1 MSAPENSGLP
11 EIQKRRRP
19 LWAGAWVTGSGS
31 RAGIIDLPEGRTEM
45 KNTDLFDQSGELLR
59 ASVKKELQKLEEA
72 QRRLLSPVTGVV
84 WSPPSQS

>member
-1 MSAPENSGLP
+1 
-11 EIQKRRRP
+11 
-19 LWAGAWVTGSGS
+19 
-31 RAGIIDLPEGRTEM
+31 M
-45 KNTDLFDQSGELLR
+45 KNTGLFDQSGELLR